1 MARKNISLFTNLL
14 FITFFF
20 IGIATAQQPP
30 LLDFGPCSS
39 YGGPAGCNTYCL
51 GIAYKGGI
59 CQTVTSGSHTGE
71 NHCFCKTTLSRRKY

>member
-20 IGIATAQQPP
+20 I
-30 LLDFGPCSS
+30 DFGPCSS

-51 GIAYKGGI
+51 GIAYRGGI